1 MKRFSMKAMIL
12 AGLALFPATALA
24 GSMDGLGDLLV
35 EKGVISKDD
44 LKAQQKK
51 KWLNVDGRIQARYTW
66 HENDDPKDS
75 VSEFSLPRIRFGA
88 AGAAFENVEYK
99 LEIDF
104 IPDSKQKETLTA
116 DTTTGAV
123 SSAKGDI
130 ESATKVGLKD
140 AKVVFTHQPY
150 ANLTI
155 GHFKVPF
162 SRQELTSSGNQ
173 QFVNRAEINKEVQGR
188 DVGFMVGDYSGKK
201 MFEYAVGAFNGTK
214 TANKNDN
221 TGFLL
226 AGRVAVNPF
235 GEFKYSES
243 NLEGESMRLS
253 VGANVQTNELTTSGS
268 NKKLEFSD
276 DSDDVDTD
284 TTKVGVDLAAKF
296 LDNASIFAEY
306 IQAKSKPEGGE
317 EITAKGYYV
326 QGGYFVL
333 PPHFEITA
341 RYEQYDPNDSVD
353 NTSDITWTTVGL
365 NYFFKK
371 HDWKIQANYVI
382 KDEEEDPASGEKKD
396 DDTFLLQLQVKF

>member
-1 MKRFSMKAMIL
+1 M
-12 AGLALFPATALA
+12 
-24 GSMDGLGDLLV
+24 
-35 EKGVISKDD
+35 
-44 LKAQQKK
+44 
-51 KWLNVDGRIQARYTW
+51 
-66 HENDDPKDS
+66 
-75 VSEFSLPRIRFGA
+75 
-88 AGAAFENVEYK
+88 
-99 LEIDF
+99 
-104 IPDSKQKETLTA
+104 
-116 DTTTGAV
+116 
-123 SSAKGDI
+123 
-130 ESATKVGLKD
+130 
-140 AKVVFTHQPY
+140 VFTHQPY

-243 NLEGESMRLS
+243 NLEGESMRLL